1 LAQQTAGIVQRFVI
15 YLPEEGNMEQTHAP
29 SDILLA
35 VDGSEHA
42 QAATSLLN
50 DMVGEFDCRIT
61 IIAVLDTPHTPRR
74 QLLLN
79 ALQQAQEAL
88 QKTGRE
94 VICGLLHGHPAAAIC
109 DYANDHSPDL
119 IMLGAKGRRATLGI
133 LLGGVAQQVVE
144 YAHHPVLIVRSPYKD
159 LHKILVAI
167 DGSEY
172 SHKALQFLGCLP
184 YTSSA
189 ELHIIHITNPS
200 PPFEAAM
207 QPRTW
212 LFGNDIFLPPAVSD
226 EESGRWKEA
235 SSAAGENVINEA
247 LQIIQPCA
255 IQAKTAI
262 LTGDAATEILD
273 YAKRNSIDL
282 IVTGSRGLSSVQGW
296 LLGSVSRKLVH
307 YSSCSVL
314 IVKSNQQT

>member
-1 LAQQTAGIVQRFVI
+1 
-15 YLPEEGNMEQTHAP
+15 MKQTHAP
-29 SDILLA
+29 SDVLLA

-50 DMVGEFDCRIT
+50 DMVGELKCRIT

-74 QLLLN
+74 QLLLD
-79 ALQQAQEAL
+79 AIQQAQEAL
-88 QKTGRE
+88 QKPGRE
-94 VICGLLHGHPAAAIC
+94 VICGLLHGNAAAAIC
-109 DYANDHSPDL
+109 DYADDHSPNL
-119 IMLGAKGRRATLGI
+119 IMLGAKGRRATMNI
-133 LLGGVAQQVVE
+133 LLGGVAQQVIE
-144 YAHHPVLIVRSPYKD
+144 YSHHPVLIVRSPYKG
-159 LHKILVAI
+159 LHKILVAT

-172 SHKALQFLGCLP
+172 SQRALQFLGCLP

-189 ELHIIHITNPS
+189 ELHIVHVTNPY

-226 EESGRWKEA
+226 EESERWKDV
-235 SSAAGENVINEA
+235 SSAAGKNVIDEA
-247 LQIIQPCA
+247 LLTIQPCA

-262 LTGDAATEILD
+262 LIGDAATEILD
-273 YAKRNSIDL
+273 YAKRSAIDL
-282 IVTGSRGLSSVQGW
+282 IVTGSRGLSPVQGW

-314 IVKSNQQT
+314 IVKSNHQT

>member
-1 LAQQTAGIVQRFVI
+1 
-15 YLPEEGNMEQTHAP
+15 MEQTHAP

-50 DMVGEFDCRIT
+50 DMVGELDCRIT

-79 ALQQAQEAL
+79 AIQQTQEAL
-88 QKTGRE
+88 QKTSRE
-94 VICGLLHGHPAAAIC
+94 VICGLLHGNPAAAIC

-133 LLGGVAQQVVE
+133 LLGGVAQQVIE
-144 YAHHPVLIVRSPYKD
+144 YAHQPVLIVRSPYKG
-159 LHKILVAI
+159 LHKILVAT

-184 YTSSA
+184 YTSST
-189 ELHIIHITNPS
+189 ELHIIHVTNPY
-200 PPFEAAM
+200 PPFDAAM

-226 EESGRWKEA
+226 EESERWKEA
-235 SSAAGENVINEA
+235 SSAAGESVINGA
-247 LQIIQPCA
+247 LQTIQPCS

-314 IVKSNQQT
+314 IVKSHQQT